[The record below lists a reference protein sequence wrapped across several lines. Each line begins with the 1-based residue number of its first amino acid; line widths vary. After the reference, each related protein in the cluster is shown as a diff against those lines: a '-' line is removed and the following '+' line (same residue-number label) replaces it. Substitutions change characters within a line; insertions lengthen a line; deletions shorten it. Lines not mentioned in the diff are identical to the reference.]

1 MKYTSTL
8 KKLLAMVLMV
18 GILMTSSS
26 FTVNAAEAA
35 PQESAI
41 EKAIDWLKVDQN
53 GDGSWGINDTAFL
66 ATSEVSGYLTK
77 YSALTDNLQKSTTWM
92 EGLEIINNDIAARV
106 LPLIKNEDKHT
117 SLKNSLINSQN
128 EDGGWGLA
136 QGYESDVFDTALVLN
151 ALVSD
156 TNTDLTVM
164 QNAVSFLVNA
174 QHSNGSW
181 SFSGGDDS
189 VISVTSQV
197 ALTLSLFQTKTNLTS
212 SELQTAMR
220 KAGEYLVSVQKPDK
234 TWGTDENSI
243 TDTLLSYRAV
253 LNTVGLDPVDT
264 TDTSILSCQNSDGSW
279 NGSPYITALAIN
291 AVKERMD
298 MPYAKINSIKLV
310 KNVDGTKTESYSYNA
325 YESFEIQ
332 VDSTYSNID
341 AKLLYFVKQKD
352 GSVVSAYTE
361 GQPGWNTRNSL
372 PGEYSVIVQVK
383 DNITGRIL
391 TNAEK
396 QFTINSTFKIG
407 TVILKTDP
415 QNTSVD
421 KSANVNTEATL
432 VTEANIDKTLNV
444 KFTVLLNG
452 STIVKTETKDIICKA
467 EDPVNI
473 LRFASFEPDTSTTKD
488 YVVKVEVLD
497 DINKIF
503 DAETIFKV
511 LPPPPPTRI
520 DATQSINKSVLYPG
534 TDSVTAQ
541 FKLIGEG
548 TPEGPQRTP
557 IDLVLIL
564 DNSGSMSGTPWTK
577 TKDAAKTIAD
587 MIQPEDRC
595 AVVGFGSSAWIQIN
609 LTSDKNLVKQSITN
623 MPYYGGGT
631 AMDAGIQ
638 KGFDIVSNV
647 GSDRQKIFMLL
658 SDGQPNSQSAVY
670 TKVST
675 AIQKGIKIY
684 TLGLGYG
691 VNGPFMQDIAN
702 KTGGTYKFSPT
713 PQELNAMMTDLAG
726 EIFDTAGK
734 NVVLESTLPLNGMT
748 VDTTKIAPSPSSITN
763 NTDGTKTLKWSLD
776 KLVMGQEKLFEI
788 NYNGTNLVSDT
799 EILLTRNTKLSYL
812 DKNNTPVTVNLPD
825 LKIPVNKYML
835 DSKVTTDKA
844 SYTAD
849 EEVNITNTANN
860 LTSYPSTLIG
870 KVEITDTNGNVV
882 NLFTDNVT
890 NTWSAGEI
898 KTMDFTWNTSKT
910 LTGTYKVRVT
920 WSEGEKVIS
929 IAETSFSIVAD
940 KAVTSS
946 VTVEKQ
952 RYTADEEVQINEK
965 VHNDSTNNI
974 ENGLSVKTS
983 IKNSDGNVIWSS
995 DNVLPEL
1002 LPTTQT
1008 SVKNS
1013 WNTAKNAP
1021 GQYVVTMEVYRG
1033 DTKLTDSS
1041 TIFEIVSETEGV
1053 TGVSG
1058 SLQVLQK
1065 NVYPADAVNFKYT
1078 MNNTGNV
1085 KLTDIT
1091 ARIRIVDTA
1100 TEEVVGTITDQTNID
1115 VSSSYTAEKAW
1126 THEPLRTGVYLV
1138 VLDALLSNG
1147 TEVPLGSGYIKVGKP
1162 YETTI
1167 NQVIR
1172 PRVLVWAETQSNI
1185 ELAKKVLDGMQVFYK
1200 TVNTREAFMAEL
1212 RTNKYN
1218 LYMLLDSSLP
1228 LSGSDDRELAA
1239 ELAMGKGMVAS
1250 RGADGDNLKNLG
1262 LFGVQFSGSTAPDDF
1277 TVNFA
1282 ADSIFGQQ
1290 MLTGT
1295 GKVQNVRLD
1304 GGLQLST
1311 LNSKAGIIPGVVSN
1325 TYQGGRSI
1333 LFTFDIGSCTGDTE
1347 SILKK
1352 AVEFTTPLDETNNGY
1367 VELEIK
1373 AKANTA
1379 IGAEIKLNIPQ
1390 DSEII
1395 WLSPDENAWSFEM
1408 ATGQEY
1414 LFRVILKLPQTAGQ
1428 YPVTVD
1434 SYYSTSSGMLKFDT
1448 AGVKVIR
1455 IQ

>member
-1 MKYTSTL
+1 
-8 KKLLAMVLMV
+8 
-18 GILMTSSS
+18 
-26 FTVNAAEAA
+26 
-35 PQESAI
+35 
-41 EKAIDWLKVDQN
+41 
-53 GDGSWGINDTAFL
+53 
-66 ATSEVSGYLTK
+66 
-77 YSALTDNLQKSTTWM
+77 
-92 EGLEIINNDIAARV
+92 
-106 LPLIKNEDKHT
+106 
-117 SLKNSLINSQN
+117 
-128 EDGGWGLA
+128 
-136 QGYESDVFDTALVLN
+136 
-151 ALVSD
+151 
-156 TNTDLTVM
+156 
-164 QNAVSFLVNA
+164 
-174 QHSNGSW
+174 
-181 SFSGGDDS
+181 
-189 VISVTSQV
+189 
-197 ALTLSLFQTKTNLTS
+197 
-212 SELQTAMR
+212 
-220 KAGEYLVSVQKPDK
+220 
-234 TWGTDENSI
+234 
-243 TDTLLSYRAV
+243 
-253 LNTVGLDPVDT
+253 
-264 TDTSILSCQNSDGSW
+264 
-279 NGSPYITALAIN
+279 
-291 AVKERMD
+291 
-298 MPYAKINSIKLV
+298 
-310 KNVDGTKTESYSYNA
+310 
-325 YESFEIQ
+325 
-332 VDSTYSNID
+332 
-341 AKLLYFVKQKD
+341 
-352 GSVVSAYTE
+352 
-361 GQPGWNTRNSL
+361 
-372 PGEYSVIVQVK
+372 
-383 DNITGRIL
+383 
-391 TNAEK
+391 
-396 QFTINSTFKIG
+396 
-407 TVILKTDP
+407 
-415 QNTSVD
+415 
-421 KSANVNTEATL
+421 
-432 VTEANIDKTLNV
+432 
-444 KFTVLLNG
+444 
-452 STIVKTETKDIICKA
+452 
-467 EDPVNI
+467 
-473 LRFASFEPDTSTTKD
+473 
-488 YVVKVEVLD
+488 
-497 DINKIF
+497 
-503 DAETIFKV
+503 
-511 LPPPPPTRI
+511 
-520 DATQSINKSVLYPG
+520 
-534 TDSVTAQ
+534 
-541 FKLIGEG
+541 
-548 TPEGPQRTP
+548 
-557 IDLVLIL
+557 
-564 DNSGSMSGTPWTK
+564 
-577 TKDAAKTIAD
+577 
-587 MIQPEDRC
+587 
-595 AVVGFGSSAWIQIN
+595 
-609 LTSDKNLVKQSITN
+609 
-623 MPYYGGGT
+623 
-631 AMDAGIQ
+631 
-638 KGFDIVSNV
+638 
-647 GSDRQKIFMLL
+647 
-658 SDGQPNSQSAVY
+658 
-670 TKVST
+670 
-675 AIQKGIKIY
+675 
-684 TLGLGYG
+684 
-691 VNGPFMQDIAN
+691 MQDIAN